1 MKSYGNIVVMGFNM
15 NVPDKQSQQ
24 HWGRGGGG
32 WSLHPSPSQ
41 ANVCEQRGRGGVMSM
56 RMFTHNVIK
65 FST

>member
-1 MKSYGNIVVMGFNM
+1 M
-15 NVPDKQSQQ
+15 NVTNKQSQQ
-24 HWGRGGGG
+24 HWGRGGGGG

-41 ANVCEQRGRGGVMSM
+41 ANVCEQRGKGGVMSV